1 MVWFSLIE
9 IGLGIALI
17 AWKKPD
23 RQISIRW
30 FVAGILLITFGGL
43 RLLIW

>member
-9 IGLGIALI
+9 IGLGVALI
-17 AWKKPD
+17 AWKKPN

-30 FVAGILLITFGGL
+30 FAAGLLLIMFGGL